1 MKTPFRVRVPASS
14 ANLGSGFD
22 TVGLGLAL
30 YNDYE
35 ILDLL
40 PEGEFVID
48 VIGEGSGELQN
59 PQANLVVKSY
69 LRACSEWGTASPG
82 LSLRSVNAI
91 PLCRGLGSSAGAV
104 VGGVLI
110 ANVLRDRPLPREE
123 LLPLMT
129 AIEGHPDNIVPCCLG
144 GMVVSCWDGRELRH
158 VRLRSLPREIVTVV
172 AVPEVRVSTSTARAA
187 LPEQVSLQDAVF
199 NVGRVALFA
208 ASWAMGRWEELP
220 WAMDDRLHQQFRAK
234 LFPGGETILEKV
246 RLHRECLGVAI
257 SGSGPSVLAFVK
269 GNPQAV
275 ASTMCRVFSDHGVRS
290 RFFVLDVD
298 DEGAQVLSLVPEE
311 VL

>member
-1 MKTPFRVRVPASS
+1 MNVPFRVRVPASS

-22 TVGLGLAL
+22 TIGLGLAL

-35 ILDLL
+35 VVGLL
-40 PEGEFVID
+40 PPGEYVID
-48 VIGEGSGELQN
+48 VIGEGSGELQD
-59 PQANLVVKSY
+59 PSANLVVKSY
-69 LRACSEWGTASPG
+69 EKACAEWGITPSG
-82 LSLRSVNAI
+82 FHLRSVNAI

-110 ANVLRDRPLPREE
+110 ANALRKRPLPREE

-129 AIEGHPDNIVPCCLG
+129 AIEGHPDNVVPCCVG
-144 GMVVSCWDGRELRH
+144 GMVVSCWDGKDLRH
-158 VRLRSLPREIVTVV
+158 VRLQALPREIVTVV
-172 AVPEVRVSTSTARAA
+172 AVPEVRVSTSKAREA

-208 ASWAMGRWEELP
+208 ASWATGRWEELP

-298 DEGAQVLSLVPEE
+298 DEGARVVSFVQEE
-311 VL
+311 V

>member
-35 ILDLL
+35 VIDLL
-40 PEGEFVID
+40 PQGEFSID
-48 VIGEGSGELQN
+48 VVGEGSGELHD
-59 PQANLVVKSY
+59 PEANLVVKSY
-69 LRACSEWGTASPG
+69 LRACSEWGMPPQG
-82 LSLRSVNAI
+82 FHLRSVNAI

-110 ANVLRDRPLPREE
+110 ANVLRKRPLAREE

-129 AIEGHPDNIVPCCLG
+129 SIEGHPDNVVPCCLG
-144 GMVVSCWDGRELRH
+144 GMVVSCWDGKDLRH
-158 VRLRSLPREIVTVV
+158 VRLQALPREIVTVV
-172 AVPEVRVSTSTARAA
+172 AVPEVRVSTSKAREA
-187 LPEQVSLQDAVF
+187 LPEKVSLQDAVF

-208 ASWAMGRWEELP
+208 ASWATGRWEELP

-269 GNPQAV
+269 GNPEAV

-298 DEGAQVLSLVPEE
+298 DEGATVTALASEE
-311 VL
+311 V